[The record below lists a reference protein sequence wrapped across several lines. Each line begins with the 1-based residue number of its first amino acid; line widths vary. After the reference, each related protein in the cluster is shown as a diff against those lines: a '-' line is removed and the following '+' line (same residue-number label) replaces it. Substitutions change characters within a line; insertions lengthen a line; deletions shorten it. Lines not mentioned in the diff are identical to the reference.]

1 MYVMGASNV
10 SRWKKSKKC
19 DENVKHLQKAYLEFY
34 VEYNPDMKIS

>member
-1 MYVMGASNV
+1 MLWERAMCHIF
-10 SRWKKSKKC
+10 KKCEKC